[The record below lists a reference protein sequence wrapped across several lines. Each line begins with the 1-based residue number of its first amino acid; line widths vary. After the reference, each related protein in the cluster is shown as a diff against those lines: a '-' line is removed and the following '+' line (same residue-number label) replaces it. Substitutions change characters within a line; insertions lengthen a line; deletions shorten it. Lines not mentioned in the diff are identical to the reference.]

1 MKNIKKLIAAIIM
14 CCFGAAIGIVGIF
27 VNDNSKKEDTLIKWK
42 ENALVNP
49 TPGKMIG
56 AGIIDITIANL
67 EDIYENSGKYGKV
80 NKYNIFIDGEKQ
92 FTIKPD
98 EFAKEEKEDEGF
110 VSGMK
115 LEDMTKKEE
124 SISDIAS
131 VATVEFH
138 CAKTNSYEIYIEAD
152 YDNGSKIY
160 SDVFTIYISKKGL
173 CVNKDMS
180 RELAADKMNASWY
193 YNWDITPF
201 NYYSFENMEYI
212 PMMWTYGST
221 EATMI
226 ERLKKMG
233 YKYLLAYNEPDF
245 TDQSNLSVDEVVDA
259 WPDFMNKG
267 IQISSP
273 ATALC
278 PPWSKDWFQPFMEKI
293 DADDNLSIDFIALH
307 HYWNWYS
314 DEGVQAF
321 LDLIDQTYEMYHK
334 PIWITEFAISG
345 DPGKNQE
352 QLDAVIGYMK
362 GVIPGL
368 EERDYVERYA

>member
-1 MKNIKKLIAAIIM
+1 
-14 CCFGAAIGIVGIF
+14 
-27 VNDNSKKEDTLIKWK
+27 
-42 ENALVNP
+42 
-49 TPGKMIG
+49 
-56 AGIIDITIANL
+56 
-67 EDIYENSGKYGKV
+67 
-80 NKYNIFIDGEKQ
+80 
-92 FTIKPD
+92 
-98 EFAKEEKEDEGF
+98 
-110 VSGMK
+110 
-115 LEDMTKKEE
+115 
-124 SISDIAS
+124 
-131 VATVEFH
+131 
-138 CAKTNSYEIYIEAD
+138 
-152 YDNGSKIY
+152 
-160 SDVFTIYISKKGL
+160 
-173 CVNKDMS
+173 MS

-201 NYYSFENMEYI
+201 SYYSFENMEYI
-212 PMMWTYGST
+212 PMMWTYSST
-221 EATMI
+221 ETKMI
-226 ERLKKMG
+226 ERLEKTG
-233 YKYLLAYNEPDF
+233 YKYLLTYNEPDF
-245 TDQSNLSVDEVVDA
+245 TDQSNLTVDEVVDA

-368 EERDYVERYA
+368 EERDYVERYAWFSFGSKDSRNGASALYDISTGEFTELGKLYSSVGIPAGYQDDSVDVIKENDIKDILIK